1 MYEMCG
7 AVSLFLLKSFPLL
20 VRYIS
25 SPYLLYL
32 LLISFD
38 SSDFDKPLHHGMLKK
53 NFICI
58 AKSFTLNTECDT
70 WIKIL
75 MGSPSFSTEHNT

>member
-1 MYEMCG
+1 MCG

-53 NFICI
+53 KLHMHCKKFY
-58 AKSFTLNTECDT
+58 
-70 WIKIL
+70 IKYR
-75 MGSPSFSTEHNT
+75 M